1 MRKEHPISILYFRLS
16 LEIPFSTYYYH
27 AFRTKDGR
35 TKQSIFRGTKQ
46 SSFLEA
52 QNIAFPFVC
61 TVWRDTIRAETFY
74 RFIVQRP

>member
-35 TKQSIFRGTKQ
+35 TKQSIFRR
-46 SSFLEA
+46 FLEA